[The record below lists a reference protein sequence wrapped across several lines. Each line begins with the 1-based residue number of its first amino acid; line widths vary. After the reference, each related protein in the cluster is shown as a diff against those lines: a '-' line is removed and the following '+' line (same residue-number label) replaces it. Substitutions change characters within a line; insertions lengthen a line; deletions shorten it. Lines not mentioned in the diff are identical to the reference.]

1 MADGKRIEGLRT
13 VSEARTADGDTISF
27 KAHPDDVERIKE
39 AIALM
44 SGIALPT
51 TGRVV
56 SHGGFGSYTRF
67 LVFQHKYGGGQGG
80 YVELLEISDP
90 PDGRCGI
97 VIHRYDASK
106 GSDFFEF
113 RSLEEAL
120 SAWEACWNS
129 PKGFSAAKEQPGCL
143 RRVRCT
149 FWKPWFY
156 AVGDQLIEGDL
167 VAMDIDREDPR
178 FPVGRKFLIWDI
190 AGKRPEIKTCVGAMR
205 RFGNDKPRCS
215 ICGKLGEA
223 VIAFFSDGTYWRSDA
238 GGFCPD
244 PIPLEDDQLW
254 ICEALDEL
262 RRLLAGFSERFEI
275 SFFDGSKFVGR
286 FVPKDKSGRQPEG
299 EYYAKV
305 KMEDGRIREGSF
317 PFKPTK
323 EESPTVKAFLEAEFS
338 KNGHRVEILALNRV
352 RSKPSG
358 RKWPGV
364 YPVPEGWPG

>member
-1 MADGKRIEGLRT
+1 MADGERIEGLRT
-13 VSEARTADGDTISF
+13 VSEARTADGDMVSF
-27 KAHPDDVERIKE
+27 MSHPDDVKRIKE
-39 AIALM
+39 AIVLM

-56 SHGGFGSYTRF
+56 SHGGFGVYTRF
-67 LVFQHKYGGGQGG
+67 QIFQHKYAGGQGG

-97 VIHRYDASK
+97 VIHRYDASN
-106 GSDFFEF
+106 GSDFFEY

-120 SAWEACWNS
+120 SAWDACWNS
-129 PKGFSAAKEQPGCL
+129 PKGFSLAEEQAGFL

-178 FPVGRKFLIWDI
+178 FPVGWKFLVWD
-190 AGKRPEIKTCVGAMR
+190 AAEKRPEIKTCVGTTR
-205 RFGNDKPRCS
+205 RFDDEKQRCG
-215 ICGKLGEA
+215 ICGKLGES
-223 VIAFFSDGTYWRSDA
+223 VIVFFSDGTYWRSDA
-238 GGFCPD
+238 SYYPD
-244 PIPLEDDQLW
+244 PIPLEDDRLW
-254 ICEALDEL
+254 ICEALDEF

-275 SFFDGSKFVGR
+275 PFFDGSKFVGR
-286 FVPKDKSGRQPEG
+286 FMPKSKGGRQPEG
-299 EYYAKV
+299 EYYAKI
-305 KMEDGRIREGSF
+305 KLEGGRIQEGPF

-323 EESPTVKAFLEAEFS
+323 ESPTAKEFLKAWFLENKS
-338 KNGHRVEILALNRV
+338 QRIEILELGRARK
-352 RSKPSG
+352 KPGS